1 MKYYTVKE
9 IAEILTVNEETVRR
23 WIRSGTLKAERGEN
37 RRHGSKVDENV
48 LREFVLVNKGL
59 TNSATAKVLGAGAK
73 VAAAVGVGGVAALGL
88 GGIVLPGVA
97 PVAGALMGGATWL
110 KMIKKLKESPKDK
123 KEIVEELNEKK
134 IELES
139 IIIALEYEIS
149 TKQSELKLAVEN
161 LKQLKNLLDSDLI
174 EGGENN
180 EF

>member
-9 IAEILTVNEETVRR
+9 IAEILMVNEETVRR
-23 WIRSGTLKAERGEN
+23 WIRNGTLKAERGEN

-48 LREFVLVNKGL
+48 LKEFVLANKGL
-59 TNSATAKVLGAGAK
+59 TNTATEKVLGGGAK
-73 VAAAVGVGGVAALGL
+73 VAAAVGGAAALGL
-88 GGIVLPGVA
+88 GGVLLPGVA
-97 PVAGALMGGATWL
+97 PIAGALIGGTTWL
-110 KMIKKLKESPKDK
+110 KMIKKLKESPKSK
-123 KEIVEELNEKK
+123 KEIVEDLKEKK

-139 IIIALEYEIS
+139 IIMALEYEIS
-149 TKQSELKLAVEN
+149 TKQSELKLAEEN